1 MRNFVISLSSAT
13 LRRAHISSEFAKEK
27 VDFEFFD
34 AITPE
39 TMAQAV
45 EDLGVDISK
54 TELRKCEI
62 ACLLSHAVLW
72 KKAVD
77 EN

>member
-54 TELRKCEI
+54 T
-62 ACLLSHAVLW
+62 
-72 KKAVD
+72 
-77 EN
+77 